1 VTYEEA
7 LKIRGYYRAD
17 RRRDDSFTIVEVD
30 IAPHG
35 IGNAM
40 YEVIECS
47 PNALSRQ
54 YCERFSN
61 FEKIE
66 RCKAS

>member
-1 VTYEEA
+1 MTYDEA
-7 LKIRGYYRAD
+7 LKSRGYYRAD
-17 RRRDDSFTIVEVD
+17 RRQGDSFTILEVD

-40 YEVIECS
+40 YEVIEC
-47 PNALSRQ
+47 PANALSRR

-66 RCKAS
+66 RGNS